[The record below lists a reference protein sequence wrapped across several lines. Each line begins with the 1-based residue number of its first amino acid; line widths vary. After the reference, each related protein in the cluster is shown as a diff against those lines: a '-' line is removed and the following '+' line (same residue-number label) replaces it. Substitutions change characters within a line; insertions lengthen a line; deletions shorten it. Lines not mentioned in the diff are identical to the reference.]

1 MGLVIFTGMSIG
13 TMFTLFVVPAMYMFL
28 ASEHQADPAPVE
40 ASATPA
46 LPV

>member
-28 ASEHQADPAPVE
+28 AGEHQADQVE
-40 ASATPA
+40 AEPSATPA